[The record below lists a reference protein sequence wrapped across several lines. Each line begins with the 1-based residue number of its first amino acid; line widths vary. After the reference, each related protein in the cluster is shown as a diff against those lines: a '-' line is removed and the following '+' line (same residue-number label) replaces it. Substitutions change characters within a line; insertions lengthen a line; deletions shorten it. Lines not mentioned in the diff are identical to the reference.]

1 MCPIVVAFSRPVRER
16 NPMHEPS
23 GSSLGTAL
31 GAIAVLVGMLYL
43 VLGLFQVLRGNS
55 LDGVDGL
62 VYGGLAFVAGCVIL
76 VGRGRV
82 RSKQGE
88 SGHAAPSA
96 PADQPRET
104 R

>member
-1 MCPIVVAFSRPVRER
+1 AQALASLLIRSR

-23 GSSLGTAL
+23 DSSLGTAL
-31 GAIAVLVGMLYL
+31 GSLAVLGGLLYL

-76 VGRGRV
+76 VGRGRA

-88 SGHAAPSA
+88 SDHAAPSA
-96 PADQPRET
+96 PGDQPRET
-104 R
+104 RR